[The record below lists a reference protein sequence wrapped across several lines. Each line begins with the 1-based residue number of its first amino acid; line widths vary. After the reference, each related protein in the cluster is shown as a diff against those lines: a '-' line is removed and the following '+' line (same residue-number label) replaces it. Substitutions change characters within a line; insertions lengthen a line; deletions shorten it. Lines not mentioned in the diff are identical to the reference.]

1 MKIYAAARLALLS
14 LLMVL
19 PISSAMA
26 GDFRAVING
35 KSIHVDATNDWNEDN
50 YGLGLEY
57 QFATESRWK
66 RQLMVNGFRDSS
78 EEMSYMIGG
87 GLHRT
92 LFASDRLSGF
102 YVDAGINAFL
112 MTRKDVNDNRPF
124 PGALP
129 SLTVGNRFMG
139 FNFTYLPKQAVESL
153 YDAQMMDETIS
164 GIFFVQF
171 KFGVGQLFPTD

>member
-14 LLMVL
+14 LLIVL

-112 MTRKDVNDNRPF
+112 MTRKDVSDNRPF

-153 YDAQMMDETIS
+153 YDARMMDETIS

-171 KFGVGQLFPTD
+171 KFGVSQLFPSD